1 VLGTGGGAFPNEP
14 ESDTK
19 WGGSLIGSM
28 GMAEWTVGVFWGGGK
43 GSENGPVSAPPS
55 GSGRMRM
62 PEPGRTARIKCGLL
76 NHWSATN
83 RGESMANKIRQMAFL
98 TAGLLLTNA
107 PEAEAARA
115 LLTDDTYISSNIS
128 YRHYNFNS
136 ASNICV
142 DSRPVMQHRG
152 FLRFDIRPALPPD
165 ATAECLTKA
174 TLSLNVFILNLPGT
188 VNVLAVNGFWT
199 EGTLR
204 GLNPPAVL
212 NSPQTN
218 QPYATSRIEMPR
230 TWVSFDVTEL
240 VRDWMD
246 GTLPNHGLALVP
258 GEQGVGVSFS
268 SREPGQLR
276 VPAELELVYT
286 PAPQAGPPGPAG
298 PAGKQ
303 GVPGPQGLAG
313 LNGLA
318 GLPGPVGA
326 TGPAGPAGEQ
336 GLRGERGESG
346 PAGPPGAPTPEGT
359 VAPVYRIRPRGD
371 ISMGAFTQGE
381 KP

>member
-1 VLGTGGGAFPNEP
+1 
-14 ESDTK
+14 
-19 WGGSLIGSM
+19 
-28 GMAEWTVGVFWGGGK
+28 
-43 GSENGPVSAPPS
+43 
-55 GSGRMRM
+55 
-62 PEPGRTARIKCGLL
+62 
-76 NHWSATN
+76 
-83 RGESMANKIRQMAFL
+83 MANKIRQMAFL

-303 GVPGPQGLAG
+303 GVPGPQGPAG

-346 PAGPPGAPTPEGT
+346 PAGPAGAPTPEGT